1 MLDPEHF
8 VFRHE
13 PRKDRFRKLLDS
25 LLASGALLVASP
37 ILACAVVAILLEDG
51 RPIFFTQ
58 RRVGRFGKTF
68 VIFKLRTMKKQELGD
83 RLSPRDGNDT
93 RITRVGSFLRK
104 SSIDEIPQL
113 LNIIIGDMALVGPRP
128 EMPFVVGSYEKWQ
141 HLRHLVNPGLTG
153 LWQVNARKTIALEKP
168 EATIID
174 LEYIERRSLRFDIL
188 ILARTVGSV
197 LRSKGAF

>member
-8 VFRHE
+8 VFRHQ

-37 ILACAVVAILLEDG
+37 ILVCAVVAILLEDG
-51 RPIFFTQ
+51 RPIFLTQ

-93 RITRVGSFLRK
+93 RITRVGGFLRK

-113 LNIIIGDMALVGPRP
+113 LNIMIGDMALVGPRP

-141 HLRHLVNPGLTG
+141 HLRQTPGLTG
-153 LWQVNARKTIALEKP
+153 LWQVNARKTIALEKT

-188 ILARTVGSV
+188 ILARTIGAV